1 MPFSSLSLVDQQ
13 SSMLIRYGSRRE
25 GGTYVVTGLEIAV
38 LSKTIGHVDEEV
50 LVDAGG
56 GVGLAVDLAVEL
68 LPSEPA
74 LGRRIIEEEDV
85 RTMGGVRAKP
95 LSRAKTAATKRTQ
108 RKAFILIS

>member
-1 MPFSSLSLVDQQ
+1 M
-13 SSMLIRYGSRRE
+13 
-25 GGTYVVTGLEIAV
+25 
-38 LSKTIGHVDEEV
+38 
-50 LVDAGG
+50 DAGG
-56 GVGLAVDLAVEL
+56 GVSLAVDLAVEL